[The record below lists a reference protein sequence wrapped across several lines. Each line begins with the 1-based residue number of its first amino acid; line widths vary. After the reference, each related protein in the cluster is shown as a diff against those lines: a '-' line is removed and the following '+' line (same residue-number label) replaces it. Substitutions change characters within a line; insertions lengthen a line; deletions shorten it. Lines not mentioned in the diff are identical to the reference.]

1 MKLHW
6 IIFLMQCPLEYLWED
21 DYYHK
26 KQARDNVVDEQTY
39 FYELLSMHSYQ
50 VSFNSIYDT
59 TYGVIN

>member
-39 FYELLSMHSYQ
+39 FYELLSMHSY
-50 VSFNSIYDT
+50 
-59 TYGVIN
+59 